1 MRNKF
6 AIVAILTGVTAFLS
20 LIVTLHFG
28 RSIPTSTPVSLP
40 TPTSFPTPSLP
51 PQSLRVV
58 DEIVKKLEWGSV
70 VFNTPTKMKFDEPK
84 IVELVLSPTK
94 STQELQSELRSLGE
108 IEFARVQISNRM
120 QASLTGENFKV
131 EALVPEKQA
140 LSRGKT
146 TRWKWRVTPTEY
158 GVKELN
164 FTLWAIVTVSNQ
176 DEPYV
181 IRTYDKTIEVEI
193 SLGQRFSKFF
203 SSNWQ
208 WLWAAILVP
217 VATFLWKWYQSKQ
230 TPKET

>member
-1 MRNKF
+1 MRNKLV
-6 AIVAILTGVTAFLS
+6 IVSFLIGAVVAFLS
-20 LIVTLHFG
+20 LIVNLRETLY
-28 RSIPTSTPVSLP
+28 ITPLSP
-40 TPTSFPTPSLP
+40 P
-51 PQSLRVV
+51 PQSLQIV
-58 DEIVKKLEWGSV
+58 DEIVKKLEWGNI
-70 VFNTPTKMKFDEPK
+70 VFNAPEKMKFDEPK
-84 IVELVLSPTK
+84 IVELLLSPTK
-94 STQELQSELRSLGE
+94 STQEIQSELRSLGDVE

-158 GVKELN
+158 GIKELN
-164 FTLWAIVTVSNQ
+164 LTLWAIVTVSNQ

-181 IRTYDKTIEVEI
+181 IKTYDKIIEVEI
-193 SLGQRFSKFF
+193 SLGQRFTKFF

-217 VATFLWKWYQSKQ
+217 VATFLWKLYQAKQ